1 MMSIAEQELVHSR
14 ATIARSNKFPPVKCE
29 KIWTTCFSLFLKC
42 QVPKDSDVKLSHPH
56 LFVEA
61 TALGGAEATAHEAPV
76 ADASDEAEAA
86 RQALMQRETD
96 CTCLTLGKLIEPFR
110 TLCSLS
116 IATAEVLR
124 TFEIEVLR
132 AHLSSPW
139 MPASDWSCKWRQSND
154 NSGNNEKLR
163 NNPHET
169 SSSSLHRCDLLDM
182 RSGGSARF
190 FGHIPGLAANSASYL
205 LPSPKSP

>member
-14 ATIARSNKFPPVKCE
+14 ATIARSNKFPPVDSKCE

-42 QVPKDSDVKLSHPH
+42 QVQKDSDVKLSHPH

-76 ADASDEAEAA
+76 ADASDEAEVA

-110 TLCSLS
+110 TYAPL
-116 IATAEVLR
+116 
-124 TFEIEVLR
+124 
-132 AHLSSPW
+132 
-139 MPASDWSCKWRQSND
+139 
-154 NSGNNEKLR
+154 
-163 NNPHET
+163 
-169 SSSSLHRCDLLDM
+169 
-182 RSGGSARF
+182 
-190 FGHIPGLAANSASYL
+190 
-205 LPSPKSP
+205 